1 MRAAAFLSIVALAI
15 TAPGTGSGLV
25 HSLSGLRPLSNEE
38 VVRQEM
44 QARLQGDLDA
54 LTRFRPGYG
63 FWRYVYS
70 IPDGS
75 IAFGSA
81 TDGRLLGSVPTGG
94 DWTRAARWEEDGLD
108 GVLEGVSFAR
118 RVDDRR
124 DQVALALQPAVGPV
138 VHNATRGNF
147 LLPNA
152 RRYGGFLEEWG
163 AIYERFGV
171 PAEVGLAQAVVES
184 GLAGKVKSE
193 AKAIGFCQ
201 WLPRNWQRLNRLA
214 GATIEAE
221 NQTTQAP
228 YCAAYLSVLATKY
241 NSFIPALS
249 EHHAGGVNVGRTVIN
264 GGLMGGADVRERY
277 FLGSDLAVAL
287 REMAPGAFRKI
298 TGSYGP
304 RSHLYAEMVF
314 GNTETV
320 KRLRDDT
327 PQDKIYGIRTSRA
340 FTIDDIRQRTGLTVE
355 QLKRFNPA
363 LVRRVPAGANLYLPV
378 QGGQFGEDVSFWHRP
393 APAEFETVLSDFL
406 SLNATVEE
414 WDEPEFDVVLR
425 DFRRRFRET
434 GVEEGR
440 VMDVVIGYVMQEL
453 PTARRILGAYRTSP
467 EVHEL
472 VRQGA
477 MRRALFMTVAGTA
490 QD

>member
-1 MRAAAFLSIVALAI
+1 MRAAAFLSVVALAI
-15 TAPGTGSGLV
+15 TAPGMGNGLV
-25 HSLSGLRPLSNEE
+25 GSLSGLRPPSNSE

-44 QARLQGDLDA
+44 LARLQGDLEA
-54 LTRFRPGYG
+54 LERFRPGYA

-81 TDGRLLGSVPTGG
+81 TDGRLLGSVPTSG
-94 DWTRAARWEEDGLD
+94 DWTRTAHWEDDALN
-108 GVLEGVSFAR
+108 GVLEGVSLAR

-138 VHNATRGNF
+138 VHNPTRGDF
-147 LLPNA
+147 FLPNA
-152 RRYGGFLEEWG
+152 RRYGSFLEEWG

-184 GLAGKVKSE
+184 GLSGKVKSE

-201 WLPRNWQRLNRLA
+201 WLPANWQRLNRLA

-264 GGLMGGADVRERY
+264 GGLIGGVDVREQY
-277 FLGSDLAVAL
+277 FLGSDLAVDL
-287 REMAPGAFRKI
+287 RTMAPRAFRKI

-314 GNTETV
+314 GNAETV

-327 PQDKIYGIRTSRA
+327 PQDKIYGIRTSRE
-340 FTIDDIRQRTGLTVE
+340 FTLTDISARTGLTAE
-355 QLKRFNPA
+355 QLKRYNPA
-363 LVRRVPAGANLYLPV
+363 LVRRVPRGANLYLPV

-393 APAEFETVLSDFL
+393 ASPEFEAVLSDFL
-406 SLNATVEE
+406 ALKATMEE
-414 WDEPEFDVVLR
+414 WDEPGFDVILR
-425 DFRRRFRET
+425 DFRRRFKAT
-434 GVEEGR
+434 GVEEGA

-453 PTARRILGAYRTSP
+453 PTSRRILGEYRRSD
-467 EVHEL
+467 EVREL
-472 VRQGA
+472 VRRGA
-477 MRRALFMTVAGTA
+477 LQRAMNMTATGA
-490 QD
+490 QQD